1 MLLKGKRARIV
12 DCAERKKDDLC
23 SGKKTI
29 LSKFVGKINYRKI
42 EPRRRLIWEKHFHRN
57 YCSTKK

>member
-42 EPRRRLIWEKHFHRN
+42 EPDLGKTFLEKLL
-57 YCSTKK
+57 

>member
-23 SGKKTI
+23 SGKKNYTVEI
-29 LSKFVGKINYRKI
+29 CGKNK
-42 EPRRRLIWEKHFHRN
+42 L
-57 YCSTKK
+57 